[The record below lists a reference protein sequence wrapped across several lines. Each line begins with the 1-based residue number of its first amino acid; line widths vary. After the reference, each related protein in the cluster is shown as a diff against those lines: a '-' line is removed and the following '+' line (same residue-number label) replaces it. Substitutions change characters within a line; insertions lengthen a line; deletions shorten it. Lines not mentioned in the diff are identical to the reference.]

1 MEIANEKGHGH
12 FPVSKTMD
20 VMKFLQMLSAEEK
33 EAFICTVLA
42 VDRSTR
48 ASYW

>member
-1 MEIANEKGHGH
+1 MEIANEKDHGH

-20 VMKFLQMLSAEEK
+20 VMKFLQMLAAKEK
-33 EAFICTVLA
+33 EAFICTILA

-48 ASYW
+48 SSHW